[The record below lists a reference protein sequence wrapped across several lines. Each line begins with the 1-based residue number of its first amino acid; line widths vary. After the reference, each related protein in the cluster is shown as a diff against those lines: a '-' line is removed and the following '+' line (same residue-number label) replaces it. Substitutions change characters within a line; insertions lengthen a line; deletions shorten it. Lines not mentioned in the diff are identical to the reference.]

1 MRKHHLLRLLAVLLG
16 FSLVVAACGSDDD
29 EDTSGDTEET
39 TDDGGDSDDAG
50 DDAGDD
56 DSGDSEDTVE
66 ATQSGGD
73 TIAEIIDRGVLN
85 CGVNGQLLGF
95 SNVDADGNYTGLD
108 VDYCRAL
115 AAALLDD
122 PDAVE
127 YTDLT
132 AETRFT
138 ALQSGD
144 IDVLIRNGTWTSSR
158 DGALGLQWAAT
169 TFYDGAGMLVNA
181 DSGFSEVADMDGTII
196 CVQTGTTTEINLEI
210 YFNNL
215 GISYEPLNVA
225 DEAAVTQ
232 NFSSGACDGY
242 VTDKSGLASFAATY
256 DGDVTILPDTMSKE
270 PLGPATREGDDDFF
284 DVVQW
289 TVFATFNAEE
299 FGIDS
304 TNVQD
309 FIGSENGAIAK
320 FLNDEESGLAFPT
333 ADWAVRI
340 IEAVGNYQEIYD
352 RNIAPL
358 GIPEGVN
365 QLYTQGGIL
374 YGPPVN

>member
-1 MRKHHLLRLLAVLLG
+1 MIALIFAI
-16 FSLVVAACGSDDD
+16 SLVAAACSD
-29 EDTSGDTEET
+29 
-39 TDDGGDSDDAG
+39 DSDDSAS
-50 DDAGDD
+50 D
-56 DSGDSEDTVE
+56 DTVE
-66 ATQSGGD
+66 FENAGEGS
-73 TIAEIIDRGVLN
+73 TIQAIIDRGELN

-95 SNVDADGNYTGLD
+95 SNVDENGEYTGLD
-108 VDYCRAL
+108 VDYCRGL

-158 DGALGLQWAAT
+158 DGDLGLQWAAT
-169 TFYDGAGMLVNA
+169 TFYDGQGMLVNA
-181 DSGFSEVADMDGTII
+181 DSDFGAVADMDGAII
-196 CVQTGTTTEINLEI
+196 CVQTGTTTEINLDL
-210 YFNNL
+210 YFNTL

-225 DEAAVTQ
+225 DEAAVTE
-232 NFSSGACDGY
+232 NFSNGACDGY
-242 VTDKSGLASFAATY
+242 TTDKSGLASFKATY
-256 DGDVTILPDTMSKE
+256 DGDVTILEDTMSKE

-299 FGIDS
+299 FELTS
-304 TNVQD
+304 EN
-309 FIGSENGAIAK
+309 IGSYDGDSEAILK
-320 FLNDEESGLAFPT
+320 FINDEESGLAFPT
-333 ADWAVRI
+333 ADWTVRI

-352 RNIAPL
+352 RNITANLPGL
-358 GIPEGVN
+358 TEGLN
-365 QLYTQGGIL
+365 QIYTEGGIL
-374 YGPPVN
+374 YGSPVN

>member
-1 MRKHHLLRLLAVLLG
+1 MKSKWLRMMALVFAVAL
-16 FSLVVAACGSDDD
+16 VAAACSD
-29 EDTSGDTEET
+29 
-39 TDDGGDSDDAG
+39 DSDDGAS
-50 DDAGDD
+50 D
-56 DSGDSEDTVE
+56 DTVE
-66 ATQSGGD
+66 FENAGEGS
-73 TIAEIIDRGVLN
+73 TIDAIIERGTLN

-95 SNVDADGNYTGLD
+95 SNVEDDGSYTGLD
-108 VDYCRAL
+108 VDYCKAI

-122 PDAVE
+122 PEAVE

-158 DGALGLQWAAT
+158 DGDLGLQWAAT
-169 TFYDGAGMLVNA
+169 TFYDGQGMLVNA
-181 DSGFSEVADMDGTII
+181 DSEFTEVADMDGAII
-196 CVQTGTTTEINLEI
+196 CVQTGTTTEINLDL
-210 YFNNL
+210 YFNTL

-225 DEAAVTQ
+225 DEAAVTE
-232 NFSSGACDGY
+232 NFANGACDGY
-242 VTDKSGLASFAATY
+242 TTDKSGLASFAATY
-256 DGDVTILPDTMSKE
+256 DGDVTILDDTMSKE
-270 PLGPATREGDDDFF
+270 PLGPAVREGDEDFF
-284 DVVQW
+284 DVVNW

-299 FGIDS
+299 FELTSD
-304 TNVQD
+304 NV
-309 FIGSENGAIAK
+309 GSYDGDNEAILK

-333 ADWAVRI
+333 SDWAVRI

>member
-1 MRKHHLLRLLAVLLG
+1 
-16 FSLVVAACGSDDD
+16 
-29 EDTSGDTEET
+29 
-39 TDDGGDSDDAG
+39 
-50 DDAGDD
+50 
-56 DSGDSEDTVE
+56 
-66 ATQSGGD
+66 
-73 TIAEIIDRGVLN
+73 VLN

-95 SNVDADGNYTGLD
+95 SNVEADGTYTGLD
-108 VDYCRAL
+108 VDYCKAL

-122 PDAVE
+122 PEAVE

-158 DGALGLQWAAT
+158 DGDLGLQWAAT
-169 TFYDGAGMLVNA
+169 TFYDGAGMLVRS
-181 DSGFSEVADMDGTII
+181 DSGFSSVADMDGTII

-210 YFNNL
+210 YFDDL
-215 GISYEPLNVA
+215 GISYEPLNVV
-225 DEAAVTQ
+225 DEAAVTT
-232 NFSSGACDGY
+232 NFDAEACDGY
-242 VTDKSGLASFAATY
+242 VTDKSGLASFKATY
-256 DGDVTILPDTMSKE
+256 EGDVTILDDTMSKE
-270 PLGPATREGDDDFF
+270 PLGPATREGDEDFF

-299 FGIDS
+299 FGITS
-304 TNVQD
+304 EN
-309 FIGSENGAIAK
+309 IGDVVEGENGAIDK

-352 RNIAPL
+352 RNIGPL

-365 QLYTQGGIL
+365 QLYTEGGIL